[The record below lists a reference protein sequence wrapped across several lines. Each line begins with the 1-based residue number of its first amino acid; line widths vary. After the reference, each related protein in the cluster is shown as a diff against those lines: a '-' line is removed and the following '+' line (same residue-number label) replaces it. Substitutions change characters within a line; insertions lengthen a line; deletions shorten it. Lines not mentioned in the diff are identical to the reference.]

1 MDFAALKKKALEFK
15 DKTLEFSKKTIEE
28 TAVKVSKS
36 SLVIKNNDELE
47 AIILKSQNTT
57 FVSQEW
63 VSKVFTKR
71 SILIVGDWE
80 KEFFK
85 QMLINLPILLTKAFS
100 QDIALKLM
108 DVKNKKIDI
117 SRYNLLEIPALIVF
131 ENKEVYKIIYSEEN
145 LKKVVK
151 NLTLDINKSIEE
163 L

>member
-15 DKTLEFSKKTIEE
+15 DKTVEFSKKTIEE

-36 SLVIKNNDELE
+36 SLVIKNNEELE

-71 SILIVGDWE
+71 SILIVWDWE

-108 DVKNKKIDI
+108 DVKNKEIDI